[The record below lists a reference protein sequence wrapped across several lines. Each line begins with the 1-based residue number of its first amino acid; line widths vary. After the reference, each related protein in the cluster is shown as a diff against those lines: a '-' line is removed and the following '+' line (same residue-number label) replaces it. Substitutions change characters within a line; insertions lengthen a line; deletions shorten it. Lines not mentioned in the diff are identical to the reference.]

1 MFFLSFVDSGEIIS
15 LVSWSHPDF
24 FLKIVGKISA
34 RLNTRNNVEI
44 RSQSESRM
52 NGWKRENKEK

>member
-44 RSQSESRM
+44 RSQSDMET
-52 NGWKRENKEK
+52 